1 MSHIAICDACG
12 AEARAS
18 IGPHRH
24 LILPD
29 PWYAQQRNEGTV
41 VACSMRCFERG
52 VACGGNQAVGAS
64 VCGSLRKRGLV
75 SNMPHAG
82 WRTTEAGR
90 ALLSEVKE
98 RS

>member
-1 MSHIAICDACG
+1 MSLIAICDACG

-24 LILPD
+24 LIL
-29 PWYAQQRNEGTV
+29 RNEGTV

-52 VACGGNQAVGAS
+52 VACGGYQAVGAS